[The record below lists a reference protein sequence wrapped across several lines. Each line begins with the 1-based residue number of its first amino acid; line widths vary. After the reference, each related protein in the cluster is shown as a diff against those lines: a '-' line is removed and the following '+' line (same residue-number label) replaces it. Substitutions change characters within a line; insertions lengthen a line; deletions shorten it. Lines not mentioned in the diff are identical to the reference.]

1 MQTVELIV
9 YLGIAVI
16 IGGLVLGFI
25 IGIDTEDVYNALKSM
40 LYREE
45 KVSYQSVDSSDLAP
59 VIYSAWRECG
69 YGQKD
74 YELIISLK
82 SGDNVTKEYLF
93 DSYRKF
99 NLCYSIQSAD
109 NDCGNREDLTL
120 DPELINSPALLM
132 ITCNSS
138 TESLIVKTI

>member
-16 IGGLVLGFI
+16 IGGLVLAFI
-25 IGIDTEDVYNALKSM
+25 IGIDTEDVYNALKKM

-45 KVSYQSVDSSDLAP
+45 KVSYQSVDSKDLAP
-59 VIYSAWRECG
+59 VIYGAWRECG

-99 NLCYSIQSAD
+99 NLCYSIQSEA
-109 NDCGNREDLTL
+109 NNCGNREDLTL
-120 DPELINSPALLM
+120 YPETINPPALLM

-138 TESLIVKTI
+138 TNRINMTAI

>member
-9 YLGIAVI
+9 YLGIAVV
-16 IGGLVLGFI
+16 IGGLVLTFI
-25 IGIDTEDVYNALKSM
+25 IGIDTEDVYNALKKM
-40 LYREE
+40 LYRQE
-45 KVSYQSVDSSDLAP
+45 KVSYQSVTSSDLAP
-59 VIYSAWRECG
+59 VIYSAWRECN

-82 SGDNVTKEYLF
+82 SGDNITKKYLF

-109 NDCGNREDLTL
+109 NDCGNREDLIL
-120 DPELINSPALLM
+120 NPENINSPALLM

-138 TESLIVKTI
+138 TETLNVETI